1 MDDPGF
7 ANPRVLRATAS
18 PTKAGD
24 WALVLTAAGI
34 HHHVDERD
42 GQFALLVAVED
53 EPRAQEALTGF
64 DDEGAPEQA
73 PPVPDRGPSPLGV
86 LVAATFGAMFVV
98 TGTRAAGSRWFDLG
112 SASADAII
120 HGAWWRAVTALTL
133 HADLLHLAGNVIASL
148 IFVAAVGRWLGAG
161 LGGALLLGSATAAN
175 LLTAAVHRTAFDSV
189 GGSTATFAALGLCA
203 GLQVVRRLK
212 LRTRRGYA
220 WVPIGAGLALYAM
233 LGVGAGADLYA
244 HLFGLGMGTLVGV
257 GVAAGQ
263 LSRGWRAP
271 GTLAQVLLGVGT
283 LVALAG
289 CWLMAW
295 R

>member
-86 LVAATFGAMFVV
+86 LVAATFGAMF
-98 TGTRAAGSRWFDLG
+98 
-112 SASADAII
+112 
-120 HGAWWRAVTALTL
+120 AVTALTL

-212 LRTRRGYA
+212 LRTRR
-220 WVPIGAGLALYAM
+220 
-233 LGVGAGADLYA
+233 
-244 HLFGLGMGTLVGV
+244 
-257 GVAAGQ
+257 
-263 LSRGWRAP
+263 
-271 GTLAQVLLGVGT
+271 
-283 LVALAG
+283 
-289 CWLMAW
+289 
-295 R
+295 